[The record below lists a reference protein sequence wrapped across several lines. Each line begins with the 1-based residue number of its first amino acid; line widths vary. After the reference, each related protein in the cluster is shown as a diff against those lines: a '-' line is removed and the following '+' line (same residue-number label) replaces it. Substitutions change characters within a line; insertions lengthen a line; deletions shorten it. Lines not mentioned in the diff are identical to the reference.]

1 VAQTVLNKQSNA
13 RRRALRRRMM
23 APTITRI
30 LVPTDFSETADAAL
44 AYARALAPQLGASLH
59 LVHVFSDPYVLPA
72 YAPDV
77 YAEVP
82 AVLRE
87 EALRQVDDELKK
99 RADAHRGVPIVTATA
114 IGLTAKEL
122 VRYADEHG
130 IDLIVMGTHGR
141 HGVAHLLLG
150 SVAEYLVRIAPC
162 PVLTVR
168 GPVARALNPTTVRAM
183 APLVA

>member
-1 VAQTVLNKQSNA
+1 
-13 RRRALRRRMM
+13 M
-23 APTITRI
+23 ATIRRI

-44 AYARALAPQLGASLH
+44 AYAKPLAAQFGATLH

-82 AVLRE
+82 AALRD
-87 EALRQVDDELKK
+87 EALGQITDELKLRAGHSPGK
-99 RADAHRGVPIVTATA
+99 RIVTATLT
-114 IGLTAKEL
+114 GLTAREL
-122 VRYADEHG
+122 VRYADEHD

-141 HGVAHLLLG
+141 QGVAHLLLG
-150 SVAEYLVRIAPC
+150 SVAEHMVRIAPC

-168 GPVARALNPTTVRAM
+168 GAPVQTAQVTKPEPVAATIS
-183 APLVA
+183 

>member
-1 VAQTVLNKQSNA
+1 
-13 RRRALRRRMM
+13 M
-23 APTITRI
+23 ATIKRI

-44 AYARALAPQLGASLH
+44 AYAKPLAAQLGARLH

-87 EALRQVDDELKK
+87 EALEQIADELRR
-99 RADAHRGVPIVTATA
+99 RACTSTGERTVTATLV
-114 IGLTAKEL
+114 GLTTKEL
-122 VRYADEHG
+122 VRYANEND

-150 SVAEYLVRIAPC
+150 SVAELMVRVAPC

-168 GPVARALNPTTVRAM
+168 GIAATEDYHPVPVHSAV
-183 APLVA
+183 VA

>member
-1 VAQTVLNKQSNA
+1 
-13 RRRALRRRMM
+13 M

-30 LVPTDFSETADAAL
+30 LVPTDFSETADAAF
-44 AYARALAPQLGASLH
+44 AYAQTLAAPFGASLH
-59 LVHVFSDPYVLPA
+59 LVHVFSDPYVLSA

-99 RADAHRGVPIVTATA
+99 RAWKNDTGVPIITATA
-114 IGLTAKEL
+114 IGLTAREL
-122 VRYADEHG
+122 VRYATDHA

-141 HGVAHLLLG
+141 HGIARYLLG
-150 SVAEYLVRIAPC
+150 SVAEHIVRIAPC

-168 GPVARALNPTTVRAM
+168 GPAANAGHHDTNDATGVLVGDRRL
-183 APLVA
+183 APDHAFRPNFSMR

>member
-1 VAQTVLNKQSNA
+1 
-13 RRRALRRRMM
+13 M
-23 APTITRI
+23 ATITRI

-44 AYARALAPQLGASLH
+44 AYAKPLAAQFGATLH

-77 YAEVP
+77 YAGVP
-82 AVLRE
+82 ATLRE
-87 EALRQVDDELKK
+87 EALAQVADELKLRAGHNPAK
-99 RADAHRGVPIVTATA
+99 RIVTATLT
-114 IGLTAKEL
+114 GLTAREL

-141 HGVAHLLLG
+141 QGVAHLLLG
-150 SVAEYLVRIAPC
+150 SVAEHLVRIAPC

-168 GPVARALNPTTVRAM
+168 GKVAQRTPASNPQPVTALIS
-183 APLVA
+183 